1 MDSRR
6 TIFIARA
13 EPMSDVTI
21 HPKPK
26 KAGRKP
32 KGVVVRR
39 VTKPSG
45 EKVAVRAVDANSPT
59 FGEDFLYVFTQN
71 VKAAR
76 KENKAKLGSLSGRR
90 KAS

>member
-1 MDSRR
+1 
-6 TIFIARA
+6 
-13 EPMSDVTI
+13 MSDVTI
-21 HPKPK
+21 HPKAK

-39 VTKPSG
+39 VTKPNG

-59 FGEDFLYVFTQN
+59 FEEDFLYVFAQN

-76 KENKAKLGSLSGRR
+76 RENKAKLGTPSGRR

>member
-1 MDSRR
+1 
-6 TIFIARA
+6 
-13 EPMSDVTI
+13 MSDVTI
-21 HPKPK
+21 HPKAK

-39 VTKPSG
+39 VTSPTG
-45 EKVAVRAVDANSPT
+45 DKVAVRAVDANSPT

>member
-1 MDSRR
+1 
-6 TIFIARA
+6 
-13 EPMSDVTI
+13 MSDVTI
-21 HPKPK
+21 HPKAK

-39 VTKPSG
+39 VTGASG
-45 EKVAVRAVDANSPT
+45 RKVAVRAVDANSPT

-76 KENKAKLGSLSGRR
+76 RENKAKLGSLSGRR

>member
-1 MDSRR
+1 
-6 TIFIARA
+6 
-13 EPMSDVTI
+13 MSEVTV
-21 HPKPK
+21 HPKAK

-32 KGVVVRR
+32 KGVVVRH
-39 VTKPSG
+39 VTAPSG
-45 EKVAVRAVDANSPT
+45 AKVAVRAVDANSPT
-59 FGEDFLYVFTQN
+59 FGEDFLYVFKQN

>member
-1 MDSRR
+1 
-6 TIFIARA
+6 
-13 EPMSDVTI
+13 MSDVTI
-21 HPKPK
+21 HPKAK

-32 KGVVVRR
+32 KSVVVRR
-39 VTKPSG
+39 VTSLSG

>member
-1 MDSRR
+1 
-6 TIFIARA
+6 
-13 EPMSDVTI
+13 MSDVTI
-21 HPKPK
+21 HPKAK

-32 KGVVVRR
+32 KSVVVRR
-39 VTKPSG
+39 VTSASG

>member
-1 MDSRR
+1 
-6 TIFIARA
+6 
-13 EPMSDVTI
+13 MSDVTI
-21 HPKPK
+21 HPKAK

-39 VTKPSG
+39 VTTASG